1 MGGMIDES
9 QIQAKIENDKTITGG
24 IRVCRAGEFT
34 SALEHA
40 YERKDL
46 RRIVKLAVAQR
57 TLVKV
62 ALVLIIFSMAYKI
75 KTEPTFP
82 VAPISQEELKA

>member
-1 MGGMIDES
+1 MTE
-9 QIQAKIENDKTITGG
+9 DKAQRGTTHVMVKTGE
-24 IRVCRAGEFT
+24 RYCRAGEFT

-40 YERKDL
+40 YESKDL
-46 RRIVKLAVAQR
+46 RRIVKMAVAQR

-82 VAPISQEELKA
+82 AAPISQEELKA